1 MPPKK
6 GRPPKPKPLTQK
18 AEKEMMGQEDIA
30 STAIELTEAQKRMAK
45 AREAKKA
52 KAVAPKKEENITL
65 KIDEAPYGFTASG
78 RKRSKPLKEKAPKA
92 PKKLPKI
99 NDPNFE
105 TKMKKLQEQLAE
117 APPPKA
123 KAPKAKAPKAPK
135 AKKVYPPPSVN
146 ATAREQIGMIEED
159 LDAREREKDARQRKK
174 DNPTD
179 LPIKP
184 VRRYI
189 QLLFKGKDTLQDLMY
204 QSPTWTQ
211 DGYYTTS
218 GEMDYTEI
226 QDEIA
231 RLYSNWKDTFDEAV
245 KWFGDAYDGKSWK
258 KPNELVQRDRH
269 YLTYEYFGLEENRN
283 YKEPDDE
290 DYNEDDEE
298 FNGEYILSDWN
309 DFEEGLE
316 GMESSLKTII
326 VELEKGGFMGSI
338 GWSPSS
344 SEASSPAS
352 SPASS
357 RSSSA
362 SSVGT
367 ARWDEGSPS
376 SSRSSSRSSSGYGLE
391 GGALSAKELKGLL
404 GASYNP
410 KIDKVGDFVLDSKLS
425 TSTSKVYRNPN
436 TAQVVV
442 AHRGTEGLLDWGNN
456 AVYALGGKTAYK
468 MTPRYKEAEKVQK
481 QAEKKYGKENV
492 STIGHSQGGLQAE
505 LLGGKSKEII
515 TLNKATRPFESNKN
529 KNQTDVRS
537 GRDVVSALNP
547 FEKKS
552 SKNIE
557 IQGETYNPLAE
568 HSGDVL
574 DRLEENQMIG
584 EGIRRMIEGGATEA
598 QRSMGSI
605 LRSRL
610 SREVLRRIPQDI
622 LDKYL
627 PKVDVPKSTKLGQTI
642 NNGSFES
649 LLNHLTHS
657 ADFGSKL
664 QAHNPYTDYED
675 RDNYVVPAQVGRN
688 QDGLIVKTPQELIE
702 IALDAW
708 FGLVWDKY
716 NQIDPANLGKKGEWL
731 LGNRE
736 TATIPAQLKP
746 YWEQWKQGKR
756 ANVLPTIKMGK
767 KGKAKID
774 LDEIKRRKNIVGKL
788 GAIKAE
794 MDAEEGERGGM
805 GEEEVAST
813 KREQADKAEMERK
826 RRIVE
831 EERKRKEEEAKPKP
845 APKAEAPKAEAKA
858 EAPKAEAWWSD
869 PYNDRYERLSVL
881 FDKWFHSVRLNNRK
895 EEADNRRLIIRFYQ
909 NTLLP
914 DIESFKQ
921 KYGGLTPDLFPLAQK
936 PAGVGARLP
945 RLDPKTNEIDLPPMD
960 ADPRRNGAFNWINP
974 LPYLAK
980 THKYFVD
987 NRLNIYRD
995 QYPPKVKGK
1004 GLGGGA
1010 IDFEDMN
1017 WGSLTEQMKAYNSQ
1031 HSKDLDLEGFARMI
1045 VADPSKFQ
1053 KKTLQRARFYL
1064 NVLLP
1069 KKKK

>member
-1 MPPKK
+1 M
-6 GRPPKPKPLTQK
+6 
-18 AEKEMMGQEDIA
+18 
-30 STAIELTEAQKRMAK
+30 
-45 AREAKKA
+45 
-52 KAVAPKKEENITL
+52 
-65 KIDEAPYGFTASG
+65 
-78 RKRSKPLKEKAPKA
+78 
-92 PKKLPKI
+92 
-99 NDPNFE
+99 
-105 TKMKKLQEQLAE
+105 
-117 APPPKA
+117 
-123 KAPKAKAPKAPK
+123 
-135 AKKVYPPPSVN
+135 
-146 ATAREQIGMIEED
+146 
-159 LDAREREKDARQRKK
+159 
-174 DNPTD
+174 
-179 LPIKP
+179 
-184 VRRYI
+184 
-189 QLLFKGKDTLQDLMY
+189 
-204 QSPTWTQ
+204 
-211 DGYYTTS
+211 
-218 GEMDYTEI
+218 
-226 QDEIA
+226 
-231 RLYSNWKDTFDEAV
+231 
-245 KWFGDAYDGKSWK
+245 
-258 KPNELVQRDRH
+258 
-269 YLTYEYFGLEENRN
+269 
-283 YKEPDDE
+283 
-290 DYNEDDEE
+290 
-298 FNGEYILSDWN
+298 
-309 DFEEGLE
+309 
-316 GMESSLKTII
+316 
-326 VELEKGGFMGSI
+326 
-338 GWSPSS
+338 
-344 SEASSPAS
+344 
-352 SPASS
+352 
-357 RSSSA
+357 
-362 SSVGT
+362 
-367 ARWDEGSPS
+367 
-376 SSRSSSRSSSGYGLE
+376 
-391 GGALSAKELKGLL
+391 L
-404 GASYNP
+404 GASYDP
-410 KIDKVGDFVLDSKLS
+410 KTTKVGDFVLDSKLS

-557 IQGETYNPLAE
+557 IQGDTYNPLAE

-574 DRLEENQMIG
+574 DRLDENQMIG

-605 LRSRL
+605 LRTRL
-610 SREVLRRIPQDI
+610 SREVLGKIDKTI

-627 PKVDVPKSTKLGQTI
+627 PKINAPASINFGQTI
-642 NNGSFES
+642 KENAFES

-664 QAHNPYTDYED
+664 LGNNPYTDYED
-675 RDNYVVPAQVGRN
+675 RDNYVVPVAIGKSR
-688 QDGLIVKTPQELIE
+688 DGMIVMPPQQLIDL
-702 IALDAW
+702 ALES
-708 FGLVWDKY
+708 FFNLVWDKY

-731 LGNRE
+731 LRNE
-736 TATIPAQLKP
+736 AITIPAQLKP

-813 KREQADKAEMERK
+813 KREQADKAEIERK

-845 APKAEAPKAEAKA
+845 KAEAKVGGA
-858 EAPKAEAWWSD
+858 EAKADVSTPEMKAEAWWSD

-895 EEADNRRLIIRFYQ
+895 DEADTRRLINRFYQ
-909 NTLLP
+909 EKLLP
-914 DIESFKQ
+914 DIGKFKQ
-921 KYGGLTPDLFPLAQK
+921 KYGGLNPDVRPLAQK
-936 PAGVGARLP
+936 PAGVGASLP
-945 RLDPKTNEIDLPPMD
+945 FFNTSTNQVELDEMD
-960 ADPRRNGAFNWINP
+960 ADPRRNGAYNWLNP
-974 LPYLAK
+974 LPFLAK
-980 THKYFVD
+980 THRYFVD
-987 NRLNIYRD
+987 NRLRIYQD

-1045 VADPSKFQ
+1045 IADPSKFQ
-1053 KKTLQRARFYL
+1053 KKTLQRARFYV

>member
-6 GRPPKPKPLTQK
+6 RGRPPKPKPLTQK

-52 KAVAPKKEENITL
+52 KAVAPSKENITL

-78 RKRSKPLKEKAPKA
+78 RKRTKPLKEKPPKA

-105 TKMKKLQEQLAE
+105 TKMKKLQEQLTD
-117 APPPKA
+117 AP
-123 KAPKAKAPKAPK
+123 PKAPK
-135 AKKVYPPPSVN
+135 AKKVKVKKVKAKKVYPPTSVN

-179 LPIKP
+179 LPIKTA
-184 VRRYI
+184 RRYI

-204 QSPTWTQ
+204 QTPSWTQ

-218 GEMDYTEI
+218 GDMDYTEI

-231 RLYSNWKDTFDEAV
+231 RLYSNYKDTFDEAV
-245 KWFGDAYDGKSWK
+245 KWFKDAYDDKRWD
-258 KPNELVQRDRH
+258 KPNEKTSRDDDMFN
-269 YLTYEYFGLEENRN
+269 YEDFGLEENRH

-290 DYNEDDEE
+290 DYDEDWEE
-298 FNGEYILSDWN
+298 FNGAYILGDWN
-309 DFEEGLE
+309 DFEGGLE
-316 GMESSLKTII
+316 DMDRHLKVLI

-344 SEASSPAS
+344 SEASSEAS

-376 SSRSSSRSSSGYGLE
+376 SSRSSSRSSSGYGLY

-404 GASYNP
+404 GASYDP

-425 TSTSKVYRNPN
+425 TKTSKVYHNPN
-436 TAQVVV
+436 SGQTVV
-442 AHRGTEGLLDWGNN
+442 AHKGTEGILDWGNN

-468 MTPRYKEAEKVQK
+468 LTPRYKEAEKIQK
-481 QAEKKYGKENV
+481 KAESKYGAKNV

-552 SKNIE
+552 SKNVE

-574 DRLEENQMIG
+574 DRLDENQMIG
-584 EGIRRMIEGGATEA
+584 EGIRRMIEGEGTEA
-598 QRSMGSI
+598 QRFIANM
-605 LRSRL
+605 LRSRFNPKELQAISPALEAEGRRSL
-610 SREVLRRIPQDI
+610 S
-622 LDKYL
+622 
-627 PKVDVPKSTKLGQTI
+627 KLYPNI
-642 NNGSFES
+642 NRTVYDMENIQGA
-649 LLNHLTHS
+649 LNSLTHS
-657 ADFGSKL
+657 ADATGYKWD
-664 QAHNPYTDYED
+664 NPYMDYEERPDHID
-675 RDNYVVPAQVGRN
+675 RRTTYGKPTLPPQQLIDVALNSYFDMVYNLHRNLSGRGRSEWVFGDEMKTIPKALQPFYDTFLRNKANVIVPKF
-688 QDGLIVKTPQELIE
+688 LKKTIPE
-702 IALDAW
+702 A
-708 FGLVWDKY
+708 
-716 NQIDPANLGKKGEWL
+716 
-731 LGNRE
+731 R
-736 TATIPAQLKP
+736 ATIEKLREA
-746 YWEQWKQGKR
+746 KR
-756 ANVLPTIKMGK
+756 PEVFK
-767 KGKAKID
+767 KFGEKVREKLDKKNMKKNAWWID
-774 LDEIKRRKNIVGKL
+774 LSSEYYIPLRKMIENWERLKNGTDEKGFRKAEGDIATFAKQLREETTQFKENYGIVGNLPDDLRPPFKL
-788 GAIKAE
+788 LTI
-794 MDAEEGERGGM
+794 
-805 GEEEVAST
+805 
-813 KREQADKAEMERK
+813 
-826 RRIVE
+826 I
-831 EERKRKEEEAKPKP
+831 PP
-845 APKAEAPKAEAKA
+845 LPN
-858 EAPKAEAWWSD
+858 W
-869 PYNDRYERLSVL
+869 
-881 FDKWFHSVRLNNRK
+881 NNRK
-895 EEADNRRLIIRFYQ
+895 FLVFEN
-909 NTLLP
+909 P
-914 DIESFKQ
+914 
-921 KYGGLTPDLFPLAQK
+921 FP
-936 PAGVGARLP
+936 
-945 RLDPKTNEIDLPPMD
+945 
-960 ADPRRNGAFNWINP
+960 P
-974 LPYLAK
+974 LPKEALKAMGGK
-980 THKYFVD
+980 ETPAF
-987 NRLNIYRD
+987 
-995 QYPPKVKGK
+995 QPKEAFPKLGK
-1004 GLGGGA
+1004 GLP
-1010 IDFEDMN
+1010 IDFESMN

-1045 VADPSKFQ
+1045 VADPKSFQ
-1053 KKTLQRARFYL
+1053 KRTLQRARFYI

-1069 KKKK
+1069 KKK